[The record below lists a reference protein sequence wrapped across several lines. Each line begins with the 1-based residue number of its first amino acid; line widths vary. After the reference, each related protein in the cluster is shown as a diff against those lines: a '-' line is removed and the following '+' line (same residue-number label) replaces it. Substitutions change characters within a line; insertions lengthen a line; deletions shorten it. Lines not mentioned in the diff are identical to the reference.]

1 MDDDVPEFKWKQEE
15 RPETG
20 LPQEEGAEDAS
31 RTDGGSGRNSVG
43 GYYFIL
49 TDSIF
54 IIIYK
59 YQTTKPYKISKM
71 MRNHIL

>member
-43 GYYFIL
+43 GNFML
-49 TDSIF
+49 TNSIV
-54 IIIYK
+54 Y
-59 YQTTKPYKISKM
+59 
-71 MRNHIL
+71 